1 MVSKINN
8 SCEGQVT
15 TVIPVVSPV
24 HEASK
29 LERFNEAF
37 DDGTNFLNEKL
48 KKSAKQ
54 LSSEKN
60 YNIAKDFIET
70 EKPTIRTKYNL

>member
-1 MVSKINN
+1 MVS
-8 SCEGQVT
+8 SA
-15 TVIPVVSPV
+15 
-24 HEASK
+24 HEAGE

-54 LSSEKN
+54 LSSEKKLEN
-60 YNIAKDFIET
+60 SQRFY
-70 EKPTIRTKYNL
+70 

>member
-8 SCEGQVT
+8 SCEGQVI

-24 HEASK
+24 HEASELK
-29 LERFNEAF
+29 RFNEAF

-60 YNIAKDFIET
+60 QNIAKDFIET

>member
-1 MVSKINN
+1 MQRSSN
-8 SCEGQVT
+8 S
-15 TVIPVVSPV
+15 VIPVVSSV
-24 HEASK
+24 HEASE

-54 LSSEKN
+54 LSSEKKLEN
-60 YNIAKDFIET
+60 SQRFY
-70 EKPTIRTKYNL
+70 